1 MTRILIIGGYGNFGA
16 HAARRLVVDTHMTVI
31 ISGRDGAKAQKF
43 ASELGGNTEHA
54 VVDINHDFVGALA
67 RVKPDI
73 VLHTSGPF
81 QDQGYGVAKACID
94 YGCHYI
100 DLADARGFVR
110 DIVTLDAAA
119 KQKGVMVISGASSVP
134 TLSTA
139 VIEHY
144 LPQFKKITSVD
155 FGIATA
161 QKTNRG
167 LATTSAV
174 LSYTGKPF
182 TTLQNGVMKTIYGW
196 QDLRAH
202 KYPGHKWRLLCNCDI
217 PDLDLLPKRYPDL
230 ENVRFQAGLELPLLH
245 LGVWALSWLV
255 RFHLLPRLDRFSK
268 PLLYLSDLLNVVGSD
283 DSAFHLTLEGLGHDG
298 RLQSKTFYLTARHG
312 DGLYIPV
319 IPAIVCALKLASGA
333 LLVAGAYP
341 CTGFVTLDEYR
352 AAMDGLDVTISDE
365 NPTLT

>member
-1 MTRILIIGGYGNFGA
+1 MKRILIIGGYGNFGS
-16 HAARRLVVDTHMTVI
+16 HAAKKLLIDPNI
-31 ISGRDGAKAQKF
+31 ILIICGRNGEKAQKF
-43 ASELGGNTEHA
+43 ASELGGKTEHA
-54 VVDINHDFVGALA
+54 VVDMTQNFAASLA
-67 RVKPDI
+67 VIKPDI

-81 QDQGYGVAKACID
+81 QDQGYGVAKACIEF
-94 YGCHYI
+94 GCHYI
-100 DLADARGFVR
+100 DLADARDFVR

-119 KQKGVMVISGASSVP
+119 KEKGVMVISGASSVP

-144 LPQFKKITSVD
+144 LPHFKKITSVD

-174 LSYTGKPF
+174 LSYTGKSF
-182 TTLQNGVMKTIYGW
+182 TTLQNGVMKTVYGW

-202 KYPGHKWRLLCNCDI
+202 KYPDKHSGHKWRLLCNCDI

-245 LGVWALSWLV
+245 VGVWMLSFLV
-255 RFHLLPRLDRFSK
+255 RWHLLPRLDRFAK
-268 PLLYLSDLLNVVGSD
+268 PLLYLSDLLNVAGSD
-283 DSAFHLTLEGLGHDG
+283 DSAFHLMLEGLGHDG

-319 IPAIVCALKLASGA
+319 APAIICARKLASGA
-333 LLVAGAYP
+333 LSGAGAYP

-352 AAMDGLDVTISDE
+352 AALDGLDVTISD
-365 NPTLT
+365 